1 MENLLL
7 SLSALAALV
16 PASLQALRPAPA
28 RDAAFWGL
36 LAVAVTGPST
46 WVLVHMTGTWQ
57 TGLAPTLWVTVAATM
72 LLYAVTAATTRQA
85 WRLAPLLIPYMLVL
99 GIIATIW
106 QRAPGQP
113 LVAGDSEGVW
123 ISVHIAIAVTTY
135 ALVTIAAIAALAA
148 FLQERALKRKRPN
161 DLTRL
166 LPSIADCDRL
176 LVGLLQVGESVLAL
190 GLVTGMA
197 LQYRETGQ
205 IMVLNHKTILTIAAF
220 VVIGGLLVCHYG
232 SGVRGRLAA
241 RIVLLAYLLLTLG
254 YPGVKFVTDVL
265 MA

>member
-1 MENLLL
+1 L

-36 LAVAVTGPST
+36 LAVAVAGPSV
-46 WVLVHMTGTWQ
+46 WVLVHMTETWQ

-85 WRLAPLLIPYMLVL
+85 WRLAPLLVPYMLVL

-113 LVAGDSEGVW
+113 LIAGNAEGAWV
-123 ISVHIAIAVTTY
+123 SVHIAMAVTTY

-176 LVGLLQVGESVLAL
+176 LVGLLQVGEGVLAL

-205 IMVLNHKTILTIAAF
+205 IIDFNHKTILTIAAF

>member
-1 MENLLL
+1 
-7 SLSALAALV
+7 
-16 PASLQALRPAPA
+16 
-28 RDAAFWGL
+28 
-36 LAVAVTGPST
+36 
-46 WVLVHMTGTWQ
+46 
-57 TGLAPTLWVTVAATM
+57 
-72 LLYAVTAATTRQA
+72 
-85 WRLAPLLIPYMLVL
+85 
-99 GIIATIW
+99 
-106 QRAPGQP
+106 
-113 LVAGDSEGVW
+113 
-123 ISVHIAIAVTTY
+123 
-135 ALVTIAAIAALAA
+135 LVTIAAIAALAA

-197 LQYRETGQ
+197 VQYRETGQ

-220 VVIGGLLVCHYG
+220 VVIGGLLICHYG